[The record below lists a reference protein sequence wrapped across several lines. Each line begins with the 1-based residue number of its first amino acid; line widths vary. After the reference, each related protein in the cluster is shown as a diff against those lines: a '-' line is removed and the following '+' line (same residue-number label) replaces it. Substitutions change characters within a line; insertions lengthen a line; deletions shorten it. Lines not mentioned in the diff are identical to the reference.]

1 MGHRLVVL
9 PDYQGLGIGTK
20 FNDWCGEYM
29 LSQGCKYYVKTAHY
43 KLINYYKKN
52 KYWEV
57 IKEENR
63 KFKKSDLQY
72 KTSLPK
78 GVDPMTY
85 TKPFKL
91 FDSKINKNN
100 GKNMAHWINRPLI
113 SAKYL
118 GKDYVE
124 KEHKIILFEAEL
136 NSTLT
141 EETLKEIIN
150 NDFYYE
156 VICEGVRNGD
166 ITTSVCHKLGLQSK
180 PLYYNNFKHVED
192 AIKSKNDIIYIY
204 DTKHC
209 QFLDKM
215 KELNFQCIEKK
226 NNTILRE
233 TSLFDL

>member
-1 MGHRLVVL
+1 M
-9 PDYQGLGIGTK
+9 
-20 FNDWCGEYM
+20 
-29 LSQGCKYYVKTAHY
+29 
-43 KLINYYKKN
+43 
-52 KYWEV
+52 

-91 FDSKINKNN
+91 FDCKVGTNTKS

-113 SAKYL
+113 SARYL

-141 EETLKEIIN
+141 EETFKEIK
-150 NDFYYE
+150 F
-156 VICEGVRNGD
+156 V
-166 ITTSVCHKLGLQSK
+166 TTRFTGY
-180 PLYYNNFKHVED
+180 P
-192 AIKSKNDIIYIY
+192 
-204 DTKHC
+204 
-209 QFLDKM
+209 
-215 KELNFQCIEKK
+215 
-226 NNTILRE
+226 
-233 TSLFDL
+233 TS